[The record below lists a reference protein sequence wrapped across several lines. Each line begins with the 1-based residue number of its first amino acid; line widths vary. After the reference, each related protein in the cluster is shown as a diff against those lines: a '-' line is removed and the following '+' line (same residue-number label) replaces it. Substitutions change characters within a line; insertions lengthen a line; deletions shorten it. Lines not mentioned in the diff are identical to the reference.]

1 MKKTLS
7 LILAAFFFVSLQAQT
22 VFKDLTAIQFGDSIL
37 VDWTLT
43 GGNTC
48 YDMFLMRSDDGSN
61 FENIFSVSG
70 VCGGATDQYYN
81 FIDSEGLKTGTTY
94 SYKVTAS
101 NGLLESETAEIQY
114 INAGDVQVFVYPN
127 PSTSDI
133 NVTIDNKYTPRF
145 LVEFYGVDGQLL
157 SKSMQ
162 YENLFTLNTDQMSA
176 NPYLIKITTE
186 DGVVF
191 GQKIVVH

>member
-1 MKKTLS
+1 M
-7 LILAAFFFVSLQAQT
+7 QAQT

-48 YDMFLMRSDDGSN
+48 YDMYLMRADDGAT

-70 VCGGATDQYYN
+70 VCGGTTDQYYN
-81 FIDSEGLKTGTTY
+81 FIDSEGLTTGTTY

-101 NGLLESETAEIQY
+101 NGTLESESVNIQY
-114 INAGDVQVFVYPN
+114 INAGDVQIFVYPN
-127 PSTSDI
+127 PTTSDI
-133 NVTIDNKYTPRF
+133 NITIDNKYTPRF
-145 LVEFYGVDGQLL
+145 LVEFYGVNGQLL
-157 SKSMQ
+157 SKSLQ
-162 YENLFTLNTDQMSA
+162 FKNLFTLNTDQMAA

-186 DGVVF
+186 DGIVF
-191 GQKIVVH
+191 GQKIIVQ

>member
-1 MKKTLS
+1 MKIILS
-7 LILAAFFFVSLQAQT
+7 FFLAAFCYVGMQAQT

-48 YDMFLMRSDDGSN
+48 YDMYLMRADDGAT

-70 VCGGATDQYYN
+70 VCGGTTDQYYN
-81 FIDSEGLKTGTTY
+81 FIDSEGLTTGTTY

-101 NGLLESETAEIQY
+101 NGTLESESVNIQY
-114 INAGDVQVFVYPN
+114 INAGDVQIFVYPN
-127 PSTSDI
+127 PTTSDI
-133 NVTIDNKYTPRF
+133 NITIDNKYTPRF
-145 LVEFYGVDGQLL
+145 LVEFYGVNGQLL
-157 SKSMQ
+157 SKSLQ
-162 YENLFTLNTDQMSA
+162 FKNLFTLNTDQMAA

-186 DGVVF
+186 DGIVF
-191 GQKIVVH
+191 GQKIIVQ

>member
-1 MKKTLS
+1 MKIIISFFLT
-7 LILAAFFFVSLQAQT
+7 AFCYVGLQSQT
-22 VFKDLTAIQFGDSIL
+22 VFKDVTAIQFGDSIL

-48 YDMFLMRSDDGSN
+48 YDMYLKRAEDGIT

-81 FIDSEGLKTGTTY
+81 FIDSEGLKSGTTY
-94 SYKVTAS
+94 SYKITAS
-101 NGLLESETAEIQY
+101 NGTLESEAVNIQY
-114 INAGDVQVFVYPN
+114 INAGDVQIFVYPN
-127 PSTSDI
+127 PTTSDI
-133 NVTIDNKYTPRF
+133 NITIDNKYTPRF
-145 LVEFYGVDGQLL
+145 LVEFYGADGQLI

-162 YENLFTLNTDQMSA
+162 YENLFTLNTDQMSS

-191 GQKIVVH
+191 GQKIIVQ

>member
-1 MKKTLS
+1 MKRTLS
-7 LILAAFFFVSLQAQT
+7 FFFAAFCLVGLQAQS
-22 VFKDLTAIQFGDSIL
+22 VFKDITAVQFGDSIL

-48 YDMFLMRSDDGSN
+48 YDMYLMRADDGVS

-81 FIDSEGLKTGTTY
+81 FIDSEGLESGTSY

-101 NGLLESETAEIQY
+101 NGTLESEIVNIRY

-127 PSTSDI
+127 PTTSEI
-133 NVTIDNKYTPRF
+133 NITIDNKYTPRF
-145 LVEFYGVDGQLL
+145 LVEFYGSDGQLL
-157 SKSMQ
+157 SKTMQ
-162 YENLFTLNTDQMSA
+162 YENLFTMNTDQMSA

-186 DGVVF
+186 DGIVF
-191 GQKIVVH
+191 GQKIIVQ

>member
-1 MKKTLS
+1 MKTIFS
-7 LILAAFFFVSLQAQT
+7 FFLAAFCYVGLQSQT
-22 VFKDLTAIQFGDSIL
+22 VFKDVTAIQFGDSIL

-48 YDMFLMRSDDGSN
+48 YDMYLKRAEDGIT

-70 VCGGATDQYYN
+70 VCGGSTDQYYN
-81 FIDSEGLKTGTTY
+81 FIDSEGLKSGTTY
-94 SYKVTAS
+94 SYKITAS
-101 NGLLESETAEIQY
+101 NGTLESETVHIQY
-114 INAGDVQVFVYPN
+114 INAGDVQIFVYPN
-127 PSTSDI
+127 PTTSDI
-133 NVTIDNKYTPRF
+133 NITIDNKYTPRF
-145 LVEFYGVDGQLL
+145 LVEFYGADGQLI

-186 DGVVF
+186 DGIVF
-191 GQKIVVH
+191 GQKIIVQ